1 MAADILAYVGGF
13 AGGLVDRLSG
23 ASLTLVVAALL
34 LHVAKTLCRARGWQS
49 IVSAAYPE
57 GELRYR
63 HALGAYSCGV
73 GLNSVVP
80 ARPGELLKLALVRR
94 RVPEARYEG
103 LVSTLVTESVFDA
116 LTGVVAIG
124 AAVAFGWASV
134 GGALAEPL
142 GPVVSHP
149 LLAAGLVAFVAA
161 VLVAL
166 WRSLGSR
173 ARRAAHEARRGLAA
187 FGCPRSYVRTV
198 LSWQIAALGFRLAT
212 IACFLAAFHLPATGQ
227 TALVVLAVQCVTGA
241 IPLTPNGAGA
251 QQALLAVA
259 LGSSFATSQVI
270 GFSAGAQLATTAADV
285 VLGGAA
291 LLLLTRSLRWRRV
304 LPPAEQELPAT
315 APA

>member
-13 AGGLVDRLSG
+13 AGGLVGRLSG

-34 LHVAKTLCRARGWQS
+34 LHVAKMLCRARGWQS

-134 GGALAEPL
+134 GGDAHQAARTGRLAP
-142 GPVVSHP
+142 
-149 LLAAGLVAFVAA
+149 AARRRSGGVAWRS

-173 ARRAAHEARRGLAA
+173 ARERPRGPPRAGGVRLPRR
-187 FGCPRSYVRTV
+187 YVRTV
-198 LSWQIAALGFRLAT
+198 LSWQIAALRVPAGHDRL
-212 IACFLAAFHLPATGQ
+212 LPRG
-227 TALVVLAVQCVTGA
+227 
-241 IPLTPNGAGA
+241 
-251 QQALLAVA
+251 
-259 LGSSFATSQVI
+259 
-270 GFSAGAQLATTAADV
+270 
-285 VLGGAA
+285 
-291 LLLLTRSLRWRRV
+291 
-304 LPPAEQELPAT
+304 LPPAGDGADR
-315 APA
+315 AGGARGAVRNGR